1 VSQSAALASEM
12 HAPSRH
18 PVTHWPGE
26 ICKRC
31 GRRNCVGFA
40 LPEETWKAVV
50 RGRWNV
56 LCTTCFDEEAEAAGV
71 EYRFG
76 EVWPVSWSWWVFS

>member
-1 VSQSAALASEM
+1 MASDYIW
-12 HAPSRH
+12 R
-18 PVTHWPGE
+18 GE
-26 ICKRC
+26 VCKRC

-40 LPEETWKAVV
+40 VPDETWAAVV

-76 EVWPVSWSWWVFS
+76 DVAAISWSMWLDDQ

>member
-1 VSQSAALASEM
+1 M
-12 HAPSRH
+12 TWR
-18 PVTHWPGE
+18 GE

-31 GRRNCVGFA
+31 GRRNCVGFD
-40 LPEETWKAVV
+40 LSEETWNAVV
-50 RGRWNV
+50 HGRWNV

-76 EVWPVSWSWWVFS
+76 EVWPPHHLYARPFGLGETERQHSPRE